1 MNFLESKKKKIV
13 IGMQKSVPFL
23 KKDDCVLEV

>member
-1 MNFLESKKKKIV
+1 MNFLESKKKIV